1 MANRAAVVELWPK
14 KVYYCG
20 FQNLSA
26 DGFGVSDFL
35 WICTRKCGMFIFNF
49 HKRTTAA
56 AAASRGGF
64 VQIVIKEIGR
74 DGI

>member
-1 MANRAAVVELWPK
+1 MAEESLLLWFPEFR
-14 KVYYCG
+14 G
-20 FQNLSA
+20 I
-26 DGFGVSDFL
+26 GFGVSDFL
-35 WICTRKCGMFIFNF
+35 WICPRKCGMFIFNF